1 MQALLDLNHIDEA
14 VNIGDGLFN
23 HVLGLGSAKEFLDLI
38 GPCFNIDDAKS
49 AGVIVG
55 LLDPYHIWATSMDPF
70 FCEWYNIIEI
80 SGSLPA
86 HTYAII
92 KSS

>member
-38 GPCFNIDDAKS
+38 GPCFNMDVTKP
-49 AGVIVG
+49 AGTKVG
-55 LLDPYHIWATSMDPF
+55 LLDTYDIWAMIIDPF
-70 FCEWYNIIEI
+70 SVSGAIE
-80 SGSLPA
+80 SRLPGPSLLMWMP
-86 HTYAII
+86 
-92 KSS
+92 